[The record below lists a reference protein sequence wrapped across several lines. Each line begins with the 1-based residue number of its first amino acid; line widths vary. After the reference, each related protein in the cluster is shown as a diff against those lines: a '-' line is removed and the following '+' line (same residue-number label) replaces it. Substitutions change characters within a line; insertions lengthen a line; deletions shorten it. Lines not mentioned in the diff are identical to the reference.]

1 MPSLQPA
8 IMEEGKGEIPVCFWP
23 FLDTLGP
30 SAILMRGAGR
40 ILLDRNSFAE
50 QLPISLEKVK
60 FSLQNLSSGNGLLGI
75 AAWVVFQRSTS
86 RLSTQRVALTFEAR
100 SIDRLF
106 TAFST

>member
-40 ILLDRNSFAE
+40 ILLDTNSFAE

-60 FSLQNLSSGNGLLGI
+60 FSLQNLSSENGLLGI
-75 AAWVVFQRSTS
+75 ATRLVFQHDTS
-86 RLSTQRVALTFEAR
+86 CWS
-100 SIDRLF
+100 
-106 TAFST
+106 